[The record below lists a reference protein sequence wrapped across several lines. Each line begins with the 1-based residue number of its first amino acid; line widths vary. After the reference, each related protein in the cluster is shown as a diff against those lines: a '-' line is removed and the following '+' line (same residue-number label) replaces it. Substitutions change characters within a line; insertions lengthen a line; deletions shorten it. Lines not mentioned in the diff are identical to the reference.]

1 MRYLVLS
8 DIHGGSL
15 ELEQAL
21 SFFSKLKCDY
31 LVLLGDLLN
40 HGPRNK
46 VPSSYAPMDVAPQLA
61 AFKNKIISVRGNC
74 DSEVDQMVFPFPCT
88 SPYGW
93 ILVPRKNEIV
103 RVMLTHGHLY
113 RYETDDERE
122 RMGLLKGDI
131 VLSGHTHVAGIFK
144 KSSGIINVNPG
155 STTIPKGGTQA
166 GFAFMDDDVITLY
179 NLRGEIVDQLNF
191 DNRLG

>member
-21 SFFSKLKCDY
+21 SFFSKLRCDY
-31 LVLLGDLLN
+31 LILLGDLLN

-46 VPSSYAPMDVAPQLA
+46 VPSSYSPMDVAPQLA
-61 AFKNKIISVRGNC
+61 EYKNRIISVRGNC

-88 SPYGW
+88 APYGW
-93 ILVPRKNEIV
+93 ILIPRRDEVV
-103 RVMLTHGHLY
+103 RVLLTHGHLY
-113 RYETDDERE
+113 RYETDEERE
-122 RMGLLKGDI
+122 RMGLSKGDI
-131 VLSGHTHVAGIFK
+131 VLSGHTHVSGIFK
-144 KSSGIINVNPG
+144 KSSGVINVNPG

-166 GFAFMDDDVITLY
+166 GFAFMDEDAITLY
-179 NLRGEIVDQLNF
+179 NLRGEVVDKLSF
-191 DNRLG
+191 DDRLA